1 MLTLNFVQLSLIETL
16 FSKLFLLPI
25 FKGLSLTMQSVCTN
39 ASAHAR
45 IDGMFKNEIQ
55 YETNY
60 KMNKKLEC
68 MSKRSKSS
76 YWLREYTMKLW
87 YLWSRISSLKNCR
100 CWNLKLLRRDKN
112 IVFFTSEDKNVC
124 WPTKNCNVL

>member
-1 MLTLNFVQLSLIETL
+1 MSNFVLIETL
-16 FSKLFLLPI
+16 IPNSPANI
-25 FKGLSLTMQSVCTN
+25 KGLSLTTQSVCTN

-68 MSKRSKSS
+68 MSRRSKSS
-76 YWLREYTMKLW
+76 YGYESTQRSHDIFEVAFH
-87 YLWSRISSLKNCR
+87 SLK
-100 CWNLKLLRRDKN
+100 
-112 IVFFTSEDKNVC
+112 IVVVEI
-124 WPTKNCNVL
+124 

>member
-1 MLTLNFVQLSLIETL
+1 
-16 FSKLFLLPI
+16 
-25 FKGLSLTMQSVCTN
+25 MQSVCTN

-68 MSKRSKSS
+68 MSRRSKSS
-76 YWLREYTMKLW
+76 YGYESTQRSHDIFEVAFH
-87 YLWSRISSLKNCR
+87 SLK
-100 CWNLKLLRRDKN
+100 
-112 IVFFTSEDKNVC
+112 IGVVEI
-124 WPTKNCNVL
+124 

>member
-1 MLTLNFVQLSLIETL
+1 MSNFVLIETL
-16 FSKLFLLPI
+16 IPNSPAN

-68 MSKRSKSS
+68 MSRRSKSS
-76 YWLREYTMKLW
+76 YGYESTQRSHDIFEVAFH
-87 YLWSRISSLKNCR
+87 SLKIF
-100 CWNLKLLRRDKN
+100 
-112 IVFFTSEDKNVC
+112 IVEI
-124 WPTKNCNVL
+124 

>member
-1 MLTLNFVQLSLIETL
+1 MSNFVLIETL
-16 FSKLFLLPI
+16 IPNSPANI
-25 FKGLSLTMQSVCTN
+25 KGLSLTMQSVCTN

-68 MSKRSKSS
+68 MSRRSKSL
-76 YWLREYTMKLW
+76 YGYEYTMKSW
-87 YLWSRISSLKNCR
+87 HFWSRISFLKNTKLAKQKILL
-100 CWNLKLLRRDKN
+100 LKSE
-112 IVFFTSEDKNVC
+112 IVTSRHNNYFSLPK
-124 WPTKNCNVL
+124 TKMFADLQKTLFI

>member
-1 MLTLNFVQLSLIETL
+1 MSNFVLIETL
-16 FSKLFLLPI
+16 IPNSPAN

-68 MSKRSKSS
+68 MSRRSKSS
-76 YWLREYTMKLW
+76 YGYESTQRSHDIFEVAFHF
-87 YLWSRISSLKNCR
+87 LKIG
-100 CWNLKLLRRDKN
+100 
-112 IVFFTSEDKNVC
+112 IVEI
-124 WPTKNCNVL
+124 

>member
-1 MLTLNFVQLSLIETL
+1 MLTLNCVQFGLIETL
-16 FSKLFLLPI
+16 ISNFLLPI

-68 MSKRSKSS
+68 MSRHSKTL
-76 YWLREYTMKLW
+76 YCYEYT
-87 YLWSRISSLKNCR
+87 
-100 CWNLKLLRRDKN
+100 
-112 IVFFTSEDKNVC
+112 
-124 WPTKNCNVL
+124 TKS